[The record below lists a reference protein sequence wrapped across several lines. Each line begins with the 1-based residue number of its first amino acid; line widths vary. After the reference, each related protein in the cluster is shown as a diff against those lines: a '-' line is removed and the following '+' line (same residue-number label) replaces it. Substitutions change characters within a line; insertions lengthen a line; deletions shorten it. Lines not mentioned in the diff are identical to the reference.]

1 MFYLSSSKV
10 CLYVP
15 NCPWELKDSY
25 DLKLQFINTN
35 NLCIDDCKY
44 LVQATSD
51 TGGKKTRKLS
61 FFLVHDIYQEENYHK
76 LFLQKYLTIEDT
88 SKIKMFLI
96 VHDVQ
101 STNNTSLIDLTQ
113 ILKIYNN
120 FKFEPFSTVMPVESN
135 GFNLKMEIKNLFS
148 NVGFEFKDH
157 YSVIFSFKEQIHDD
171 DRLLVVKKGVHF
183 SLEKY
188 EINDVWLNLSGVNFS
203 RSVKS
208 IKSLKIPEPIDH
220 SKHKFVN
227 IKTGS
232 KLPIDVKEI
241 KQVRHAENFYE
252 TFSSDK
258 AIDKSFGNLR
268 FSQGKYYFEQ
278 TNLESL
284 VKMIDDLHKRSQNK
298 SKFINFDSL
307 GNVGL
312 KPKIIHTRKKFVFA
326 NRELYYTPA
335 KGLHHCGV
343 LVVPSGLKLKLL
355 ISKNA
360 INEAFDVIKNI
371 NERIKFLY
379 KNSVGAISQED
390 IIVFDYENFTEQD
403 FLSSINDKY
412 SCLVHLN
419 IIKED
424 FTDINSSIIK
434 FLKRNNL
441 NFTLINQLEKYTIAN
456 ALLKLVLK
464 KGAIPWKINFID
476 HEDFNHIF
484 IGVDLGH
491 DHSHRS
497 SNLTI
502 IAINNQGL
510 LLSKYQK
517 LNLPIS
523 ENIPL
528 IELRQALKKIFNQ
541 IPERLKQNLKMTI
554 HRDGNF
560 HELSSFQEVMLE
572 LGIKEYNLVEVI
584 KSDVPIIGFREQNH
598 SNYIDGFT
606 GYYLYKDF
614 LAYLVTNDQSLK
626 QGTSPSPLKIKK
638 IIGYKSIHQIV
649 EEIFWLTKA
658 YSINIFESTKLP
670 ITTLLANNFA
680 YTRSLIHFT
689 N

>member
-1 MFYLSSSKV
+1 
-10 CLYVP
+10 
-15 NCPWELKDSY
+15 
-25 DLKLQFINTN
+25 
-35 NLCIDDCKY
+35 
-44 LVQATSD
+44 
-51 TGGKKTRKLS
+51 
-61 FFLVHDIYQEENYHK
+61 
-76 LFLQKYLTIEDT
+76 
-88 SKIKMFLI
+88 
-96 VHDVQ
+96 
-101 STNNTSLIDLTQ
+101 
-113 ILKIYNN
+113 
-120 FKFEPFSTVMPVESN
+120 
-135 GFNLKMEIKNLFS
+135 
-148 NVGFEFKDH
+148 
-157 YSVIFSFKEQIHDD
+157 
-171 DRLLVVKKGVHF
+171 
-183 SLEKY
+183 
-188 EINDVWLNLSGVNFS
+188 
-203 RSVKS
+203 
-208 IKSLKIPEPIDH
+208 
-220 SKHKFVN
+220 
-227 IKTGS
+227 
-232 KLPIDVKEI
+232 
-241 KQVRHAENFYE
+241 
-252 TFSSDK
+252 
-258 AIDKSFGNLR
+258 
-268 FSQGKYYFEQ
+268 
-278 TNLESL
+278 
-284 VKMIDDLHKRSQNK
+284 
-298 SKFINFDSL
+298 
-307 GNVGL
+307 
-312 KPKIIHTRKKFVFA
+312 
-326 NRELYYTPA
+326 
-335 KGLHHCGV
+335 
-343 LVVPSGLKLKLL
+343 
-355 ISKNA
+355 
-360 INEAFDVIKNI
+360 
-371 NERIKFLY
+371 
-379 KNSVGAISQED
+379 
-390 IIVFDYENFTEQD
+390 
-403 FLSSINDKY
+403 
-412 SCLVHLN
+412 
-419 IIKED
+419 
-424 FTDINSSIIK
+424 TDINSSIIK

-456 ALLKLVLK
+456 ALLKLGLK

-614 LAYLVTNDQSLK
+614 LTYLVTNDQSLK

>member
-15 NCPWELKDSY
+15 NHPRELKDKDIFPLPLVSTV
-25 DLKLQFINTN
+25 NCCVN
-35 NLCIDDCKY
+35 DCKY
-44 LVQATSD
+44 LVQATSNTYD
-51 TGGKKTRKLS
+51 KIPRKLT
-61 FFLVHDIYQEENYHK
+61 FFLVHDICQEGNFHR

-101 STNNTSLIDLTQ
+101 SVNTTSLIDLTE
-113 ILKIYNN
+113 ILKTYSS
-120 FKFEPFSTVMPVESN
+120 FKFEPFSTVIPLESN
-135 GFNLKMEIKNLFS
+135 NFNLKLEIRNLFS
-148 NVGFEFKDH
+148 SVGFEFKDQ
-157 YSVIFSFKEQIHDD
+157 YSVVFSFKEQIHDD

-188 EINDVWLNLSGVNFS
+188 ETNDAWINLSSVNFS
-203 RSVKS
+203 RSIKS
-208 IKSLKIPEPIDH
+208 IKSLKISEPIDH
-220 SKHKFVN
+220 IKHKFVN

-241 KQVRHAENFYE
+241 KQIHHAENFYE

-258 AIDKSFGNLR
+258 AIEKSFGNLR

-278 TNLESL
+278 TNLEDL
-284 VKMIDDLHKRSQNK
+284 VKMIDSLRDRSQNK

-312 KPKIIHTRKKFVFA
+312 KPRIIHTRKKFVFA
-326 NRELYYTPA
+326 NQQLYYTPQ
-335 KGLHHCGV
+335 KGLYHCGV
-343 LVVPSGLKLKLL
+343 LVVPSSLRLKII
-355 ISKNA
+355 ISKDMTNK
-360 INEAFDVIKNI
+360 ISSIIKNV

-379 KNSVGAISQED
+379 KNSVETISEKD
-390 IIVFDYENFTEQD
+390 IVVFDYDD
-403 FLSSINDKY
+403 FIGQNSLSNIDIKSSY
-412 SCLVHLN
+412 LVHLN
-419 IIKED
+419 SIEED
-424 FTDINSSIIK
+424 FDGVNSSIIK
-434 FLKRNNL
+434 SLKRNSL
-441 NFTLINQLEKYTIAN
+441 SFTLINQLDEYTIAN
-456 ALLKLVLK
+456 ALLKLGLK
-464 KGAIPWKINFID
+464 KDAIPWKINHID

-502 IAINNQGL
+502 VAINNQGL
-510 LLSKYQK
+510 FLSKYQK
-517 LNLPIS
+517 INLPIS

-528 IELRQALKKIFNQ
+528 IELRKAFKKIFNQ
-541 IPERLKQNLKMTI
+541 IPEHLKQNLKITV

-560 HELSSFQEVMLE
+560 YELSSFQEVMLE
-572 LGIKEYNLVEVI
+572 LGITEYNLVEVI
-584 KSDVPIIGFREQNH
+584 KSDVPVIGFRQSNH

-658 YSINIFESTKLP
+658 YSINIFDSTKLP
-670 ITTLLANNFA
+670 ITTLLANNSA
-680 YTRSLIHFT
+680 YTKSLIHFT